1 MASMPAQTDLDFA
14 ASAEEGQLNCP
25 TFAFTPILAPLSGL
39 STELRLQPSPCL
51 RHYPAGVGPAREV
64 GTISLNE
71 SHSVEAQIPVCAWP
85 VVRVIASGAKI

>member
-1 MASMPAQTDLDFA
+1 MASMPARTDLDFA

-25 TFAFTPILAPLSGL
+25 NVRFHTDPRAAFGSLDGAQITAVSL
-39 STELRLQPSPCL
+39 L
-51 RHYPAGVGPAREV
+51 RHYPAVVGPAREV